1 MAILLSAFKKI
12 FPILTHNRNIIMNQ
26 YKDKF
31 EYIIP
36 IHEPVVN
43 QLYTV
48 KIENDNLKIV
58 FLRLKK

>member
-1 MAILLSAFKKI
+1 MFKI
-12 FPILTHNRNIIMNQ
+12 WPILTHSRNIIMNQ

-36 IHEPVVN
+36 INEPLLN
-43 QLYTV
+43 RLYTV
-48 KIENDNLKIV
+48 KIENNLLKIV